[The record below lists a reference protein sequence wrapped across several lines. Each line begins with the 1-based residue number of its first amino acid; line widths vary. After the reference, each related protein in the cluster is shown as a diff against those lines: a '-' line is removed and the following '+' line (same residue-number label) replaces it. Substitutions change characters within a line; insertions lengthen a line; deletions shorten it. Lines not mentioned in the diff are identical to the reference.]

1 MFADDRERF
10 LLDAGRPRPLP
21 RSAPVHPLCACVS
34 TLAFSCHL
42 PAFSHMY
49 PLPCCLQI
57 AFRRCVFAVAPRVPA
72 PSALHSHPR
81 PFVADVQLRHS
92 LYAFAVS
99 TASPRA
105 VAQCRLATYPSRLWC
120 RSTDSYLTTQNYD
133 FRCMLC
139 CRPLLTALVAL
150 HLTTLPLPLDLQTT
164 FRRVSARSARS
175 ARRWR
180 TTCRSSPLCKKKGA
194 LPRPCVVVPFCASL
208 C

>member
-1 MFADDRERF
+1 MIESECAAAASNAVCVPRVPVCTAHRTRSPP
-10 LLDAGRPRPLP
+10 AASTRRRPAATTSAISSS
-21 RSAPVHPLCACVS
+21 RSG
-34 TLAFSCHL
+34 
-42 PAFSHMY
+42 
-49 PLPCCLQI
+49 I
-57 AFRRCVFAVAPRVPA
+57 AFRRCAFAVAPRVPA
-72 PSALHSHPR
+72 PPALHSHPC

-99 TASPRA
+99 TISPDA
-105 VAQCRLATYPSRLWC
+105 VAQCRLATDPSRLWC
-120 RSTDSYLTTQNYD
+120 RSTDSYLTCQNYD

-139 CRPLLTALVAL
+139 CHPLLTALVAP

-180 TTCRSSPLCKKKGA
+180 TTCRSSRSCKKKGA
-194 LPRPCVVVPFCASL
+194 LPRPCVVVPFCTSL